1 RCTCLASKARFHK
14 SLGHRPW
21 DVFSVYPKLI
31 TRNSGMLPDS
41 WRGHFVRV
49 PAQVTN
55 LRDTSGKMPE
65 LRPESDPNRT
75 SENLLTLNTYQ
86 VALGNGTCLR
96 SFASLEMARRTI
108 PQAVQL
114 PG

>member
-49 PAQVTN
+49 PAQVKN

-65 LRPESDPNRT
+65 LRPKSD
-75 SENLLTLNTYQ
+75 LNNEPRQ
-86 VALGNGTCLR
+86 GRRNGSRAISVAPAGAWTNVR
-96 SFASLEMARRTI
+96 
-108 PQAVQL
+108 QAPVVCTT
-114 PG
+114 G

>member
-49 PAQVTN
+49 PAQITN

-75 SENLLTLNTYQ
+75 SENLLTLNTYWCKSP
-86 VALGNGTCLR
+86 VPTTKCGEPRPGATEWSSRDFR
-96 SFASLEMARRTI
+96 S
-108 PQAVQL
+108 
-114 PG
+114 